1 MGIGECGAIDI
12 QRIKDSANY
21 VRYLALECIE
31 RANSGHPGLPL
42 GCAELGVLL
51 YRYFLK
57 FNAEVP
63 LWPNRDRFILSAGHG
78 SMLLYPLLYG
88 AGYNITLDDMA
99 NFRQLGSKTPGHPEY
114 ERERGIE
121 TTTGPLGQGF
131 ANAVGIAIEG
141 KMMAQRFNEIG
152 YNLFDYTV
160 YTLMG
165 DGCNMEGLSYEAGS
179 LAGHLG
185 LDNLIAI
192 YDSNHISIDGRTNIT
207 FSEDVAKRYEAL
219 GWQVD
224 IGDSSDINAVYT
236 KLHHLLE
243 SKGKPKMLIFHTII
257 GEGLNKKRDTNE
269 IHGSPAQI
277 PEIAF
282 FILHTPVIKEFFKK
296 KYGSESLAD
305 IETLERIL
313 AVRFKNK
320 SEEPLFQFGDYN
332 EFMKERRDRDE
343 LIYNGWQKL
352 LEDYKKSFPQKYK
365 ELVKY
370 FEFQLPGS
378 LEDKLLKYIHTK
390 PNATRAISGEVLN
403 LCAEELPQIVGG
415 SADLA
420 SSTKA
425 EVKGSPLI
433 KRGDFS
439 GRNIAFGVREHAMAA
454 ISNGLALNRVLIPFS
469 STFFTFFDYM
479 KPSVRLAAFMK
490 LNHLFIFSHDS
501 IYVGEDGP
509 THQPIEHLNSLR
521 LLPNLYTFRPA
532 NDIETAFSYLYFF
545 RRMNGPMALIT
556 TRQAVNEKV
565 MGVVPPGFNREKFF
579 EIFEKGGYIF
589 YETPGTDGQEPDII
603 LCGSGSE
610 VSLALET
617 AHLIEKTNNKK
628 VRLVSIPCLE
638 LLNESEPVYREQ
650 IFNRGRTPVV
660 FIEAASH
667 RGINVFYDKS
677 VHLID
682 IHSFGVSAPASQV
695 AGKFCFIP
703 EVVYESIAEKIPG
716 LNLVSIKKYK
726 V

>member
-12 QRIKDSANY
+12 PRIKDSADY

-51 YRYFLK
+51 FRYILK
-57 FNAEVP
+57 FNTEVP
-63 LWPNRDRFILSAGHG
+63 FWSNRDRFILSAGHG

-141 KMMAQRFNEIG
+141 KMMAQRFNKAG

-192 YDSNHISIDGRTNIT
+192 YDSNNITIDGKTNIT

-224 IGDSSDINAVYT
+224 ICDSSDIKAMFA
-236 KLHHLLE
+236 KLRQLLE
-243 SKGKPKMLIFHTII
+243 SKGKPKMLILHTII

-269 IHGSPAQI
+269 IHGSPAGV

-282 FILHTPVIKEFFKK
+282 FIQHSPTVKGLFEKR
-296 KYGSESLAD
+296 YGSESLTD
-305 IETLERIL
+305 NGTLEGIL
-313 AVRFKNK
+313 NTRFKDK
-320 SEEPLFQFGDYN
+320 KEPLFQFAGYD
-332 EFMKERRDRDE
+332 EFMKERHNRDKT
-343 LIYNGWQKL
+343 LYNEWQKL
-352 LEDYKKSFPQKYK
+352 LDDYKKTFPQKYK
-365 ELVKY
+365 ELTGY
-370 FEFQLPGS
+370 FEFKLPGS
-378 LEDKLLKYIHTK
+378 LDDKLLQYIHSK
-390 PNATRAISGEVLN
+390 SNATRTISGEILN

-425 EVKGSPLI
+425 EVKGSPRI
-433 KRGDFS
+433 KREDFS

-454 ISNGLALNRVLIPFS
+454 IGNGLALNRTMIPFS

-479 KPSVRLAAFMK
+479 KPSVRLAAVMK

-556 TRQAVNEKV
+556 TRQVVSEKV
-565 MGVVPPGFNREKFF
+565 MGVVPPGLSKEKFF
-579 EIFEKGGYIF
+579 ELFKKGGYIF
-589 YETPGTDGQEPDII
+589 YETPGFDTQEPEII

-610 VSLALET
+610 VSLALDT

-638 LLNESEPVYREQ
+638 LLNESESTYREQ
-650 IFNRGRTPVV
+650 LFNQFKVPVV

-667 RGINVFYDKS
+667 RGINFFYDKS
-677 VHLID
+677 INLID
-682 IHSFGVSAPASQV
+682 IHSFGVSGPAKQV
-695 AGKFCFIP
+695 AEHFGFTP
-703 EVVYESIAEKIPG
+703 EAVYENIAKKLPM
-716 LNLVSIKKYK
+716 LNLVPLTNPN
-726 V
+726 